1 MKERLGVLQREIH
14 FRESE
19 ISKLNSEIG
28 RKQAEAS
35 SATVSSQ
42 LQTIKK
48 AELEQ
53 ALTHKDL
60 TIKRLQA
67 ELDDSKR

>member
-19 ISKLNSEIG
+19 ISKLNSEID

-53 ALTHKDL
+53 ALSHKDL
-60 TIKRLQA
+60 MIKRLQA
-67 ELDDSKR
+67 ELNDSKR

>member
-19 ISKLNSEIG
+19 ISKLNSEIS

>member
-53 ALTHKDL
+53 ALSHKDL

>member
-1 MKERLGVLQREIH
+1 VKERLGVLQREIH

-53 ALTHKDL
+53 ALSHKDL

-67 ELDDSKR
+67 ELDDTKR

>member
-53 ALTHKDL
+53 ALSHKDL

-67 ELDDSKR
+67 ELDDTKR

>member
-1 MKERLGVLQREIH
+1 VKERLGVLQREIH

-19 ISKLNSEIG
+19 ISKLNNEIG

-53 ALTHKDL
+53 ALSHKDL

-67 ELDDSKR
+67 ELDDTKR

>member
-53 ALTHKDL
+53 ALCHKDL

-67 ELDDSKR
+67 ELNDSKR

>member
-19 ISKLNSEIG
+19 ISKLNSEIS

-53 ALTHKDL
+53 ALSHKDL

>member
-1 MKERLGVLQREIH
+1 MLQREIH

-19 ISKLNSEIG
+19 ISKLNNEIG

-53 ALTHKDL
+53 ALSHKDL

-67 ELDDSKR
+67 ELDDTKR

>member
-19 ISKLNSEIG
+19 ISKLNNEIG

-53 ALTHKDL
+53 ALSHKDL

-67 ELDDSKR
+67 ELDDTKR

>member
-1 MKERLGVLQREIH
+1 VLQREIH

-19 ISKLNSEIG
+19 ISKLNIEIG

-53 ALTHKDL
+53 ALSHKDL